1 MRRHFFNV
9 VVALCVILPL
19 QGFSN
24 SFGKVDVVTKNA
36 FIDLE
41 ILKHILETRY
51 APFKWK
57 EEFFEWNLDKEMQI
71 AKLKILKC
79 GYPST
84 KQCQKII
91 AEFMSSLRDYH
102 VGAVFYSTEESRL
115 PFIVKRSSSNRLYV
129 THVFP
134 KCPKEIEVG
143 DELCSLNHKSAEE
156 LLDQMIKDQCS
167 LTDISFGVDNLTR
180 KLGCRGNEICT
191 GSVIVKVKKSYGD
204 IVSVLCTWEVK
215 PELIF
220 DFSKVSRRHDK
231 KQLESKGNI
240 FNQVQAL
247 DCYQEKNP
255 CLSWLKVKMLPAF
268 WWSESSYELKTYAH
282 PHLIGDKIG
291 FLPKLDTNII
301 WEADSS
307 LGFYSYICSM
317 SDFEGNER
325 KVGFLRIPTYLYDT
339 LDTVSSLTFPWDNFG
354 ELVSFLNKN
363 TDVLVIDQQDN
374 PGGSLFY
381 MYGMVSMLIDK
392 PVKLPLF
399 QLVLN
404 QEDVDMAVTLGE
416 LLESVTTDKEAQDI
430 LGDSLE
436 GVVVDKEFAFGLREF
451 CSELIKTWESGEY
464 KLTHPMPFFGLKE
477 IKPHPFYTYTKPIL
491 LLINENSFS
500 CADFL
505 PAIFQ
510 DNQRALIVGNTTSGA
525 GGCVYNCSFPNLT
538 GIKSCSFT
546 GSLIIR
552 SNQRVIENLGVS
564 PDVFLE
570 LSDLDL
576 QSGLYIDFINSIK
589 SHVFKLLK

>member
-1 MRRHFFNV
+1 MRRYFFNIA
-9 VVALCVILPL
+9 VAICVILPL

-51 APFKWK
+51 APFDWK
-57 EEFFEWNLDKEMQI
+57 KEFCGWNLEKEMQI

-143 DELCSLNHKSAEE
+143 DELCSLNHTSVEE
-156 LLDQMIKDQCS
+156 LLNQMIKDQCS
-167 LTDISFGVDNLTR
+167 FTDISLGVEKLTR
-180 KLGCRGNEICT
+180 RLGCLGHEIRA
-191 GSVIVKVKKSYGD
+191 GSVVVKVKKAYGD

-220 DFSKVSRRHDK
+220 DFSKVNRKHNK

-247 DCYQEKNP
+247 DCSQEKNS
-255 CLSWLKVKMLPAF
+255 CLSWIKVKMLPAF
-268 WWSESSYELKTYAH
+268 WNESNSDLKTYAH
-282 PHLIGDKIG
+282 PHCTGDKVG
-291 FLPKLDTNII
+291 FLPKLDTNVI
-301 WEADSS
+301 WETDFSS
-307 LGFYSYICSM
+307 FFYSYICSM
-317 SDFEGNER
+317 FDPEGHEK

-339 LDTVSSLTFPWDNFG
+339 MDTVNSLGFPWDHFG
-354 ELVSFLNKN
+354 DLIGFLNEN
-363 TDVLVIDQQDN
+363 TDVLVIDQQNN

-392 PVKLPLF
+392 PVNLPLF

-404 QEDVDMAVTLGE
+404 QEDVDMAVTLNN
-416 LLESVTTDKEAQDI
+416 LLESVTTDEKAQDI
-430 LGDSLE
+430 LGDSIE
-436 GVVVDKEFAFGLREF
+436 GLVVDKEFADGLREF

-464 KLTHPMPFFGLKE
+464 ELTHPMPFFGFKE
-477 IKPHPFYTYTKPIL
+477 IKPNSFYNYTKPIL
-491 LLINENSFS
+491 ILVNENAFS

-510 DNQRALIVGNTTSGA
+510 DNQRALIVGMTTSGA
-525 GGCVYNCSFPNLT
+525 GGFVYNCSFPNLT

-546 GSLIIR
+546 GSLAIR
-552 SNQRVIENLGVS
+552 NNQRVIENLGVS

-576 QSGLYIDFINSIK
+576 QSGLYMDFINGIK
-589 SHVFKLLK
+589 SNVFKLLE